1 MKRMAILGSTGS
13 IGSSTLKVI
22 RRHPDRFKAVALAAN
37 SNIDELLFQVKEF
50 SPESVCVIDEKA
62 AARFAF
68 RIKNKGIKLYPGKQ
82 GLKEL
87 ISCTGI
93 DRMVLAITGSS
104 ALEPLLTAI
113 ERKIDVALA
122 NKEALVMAGSIIMGK
137 ARRNNVRILP
147 IDSEQSAIWQCLA
160 KEDKRALKR
169 IYLTASG
176 GPFRKTSRS
185 LFKKIK
191 LKQVLKHPRW
201 NMGRKI
207 TVDSATLMNKGFELL
222 EAMALFDLSSD
233 KVSILIHP
241 EAICHSMVEFN
252 DGVVMA
258 QLSATDMRIPIQYA
272 LTFPDR
278 LESGFSGIDFCAL
291 KSLNFEKPDFKK
303 FPCLGLSLKAA
314 RMLGT
319 MPAVLNAANEI
330 AVNEFLAGN
339 LRFFLIPDI
348 VRTVMNRHKNII
360 NPSLAQI
367 LAADVWAKQQ
377 AAAVIGKL

>member
-1 MKRMAILGSTGS
+1 
-13 IGSSTLKVI
+13 
-22 RRHPDRFKAVALAAN
+22 
-37 SNIDELLFQVKEF
+37 VK
-50 SPESVCVIDEKA
+50 
-62 AARFAF
+62 
-68 RIKNKGIKLYPGKQ
+68 
-82 GLKEL
+82 
-87 ISCTGI
+87 
-93 DRMVLAITGSS
+93 
-104 ALEPLLTAI
+104 
-113 ERKIDVALA
+113 
-122 NKEALVMAGSIIMGK
+122 
-137 ARRNNVRILP
+137 ILP

-185 LFKKIK
+185 LFKKIE

-319 MPAVLNAANEI
+319 MPAVLNAANEV

-339 LRFFLIPDI
+339 LRFFLIPGI

-367 LAADVWAKQQ
+367 LDADAWAKQQ